1 LDAVRKLHLVCLLKL
16 ADLLPSLGFSF
27 KVSQVLLLP
36 LFYARVVGEF
46 VLFEVCELVLARRKA
61 PSSNRPI
68 RVLRIARLG
77 AAYVWGFRGGIRGWY
92 C

>member
-1 LDAVRKLHLVCLLKL
+1 LDAVRKLHLVGLLKL
-16 ADLLPSLGFSF
+16 ADLLRSLGFSF
-27 KVSQVLLLP
+27 KVSRVLLLP
-36 LFYARVVGEF
+36 LFYARVVSEF

-68 RVLRIARLG
+68 RVLRIARLR
-77 AAYVWGFRGGIRGWY
+77 AAYVWWFRGGTREQD